1 MQTQTTHIP
10 GKTTSEKSSLDKVD
24 IFHLMQLDHLPE
36 IEKHSRL
43 SSLWRLALIHFINL
57 DLPELLSPQD
67 LKTLDQL
74 TQKSHHFSIENVE
87 QFLRARIPDFDKWMH
102 RILFHIKKA
111 YILHHYQSELK
122 QCELQT
128 KHKGTETLD
137 KCLTLERII
146 KAIETE
152 DWKTVQVNISFL

>member
-1 MQTQTTHIP
+1 MPQAHPTLKEP
-10 GKTTSEKSSLDKVD
+10 KSSEKSLDEID
-24 IFHLMQLDHLPE
+24 IFHLMKLDHLTE

-57 DLPELLSPQD
+57 DLPELLTPAD

-74 TQKSHHFSIENVE
+74 TQKRHHFSIENVE
-87 QFLRARIPDFDKWMH
+87 QFLRARIPDFDRWMH

-111 YILHHYQSELK
+111 YILHHYQTELR
-122 QCELQT
+122 QCEIAAR
-128 KHKGTETLD
+128 HRGVETLN

-146 KAIETE
+146 KAIEIE